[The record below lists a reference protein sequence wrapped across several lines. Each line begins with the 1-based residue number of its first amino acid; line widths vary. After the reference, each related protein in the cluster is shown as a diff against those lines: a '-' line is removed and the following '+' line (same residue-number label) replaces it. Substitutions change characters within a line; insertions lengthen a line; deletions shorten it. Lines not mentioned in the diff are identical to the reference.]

1 MDLTLKLQPRLSPE
15 PGRPFVNREHEL
27 QLVQEKLDTSLHGN
41 PMRLGVVCF
50 WGAFGM
56 GKSWL
61 LRELERRCKYTV
73 PRSQGSHPTIAA
85 RLDLNK
91 AILPALWTSGQFDQV
106 QLIRELWRQLADQV
120 AGAVVPDLE
129 RASPNVWAEEFV
141 KQVTVWSTR
150 SATPV
155 ILLDTVDD
163 LATQDEKTFFWLEE
177 HLVERLALTDRVLF
191 VFASRGE
198 LQRWKRF
205 QVRRRIDSHRLMA
218 FDTGAA
224 GQQVKAS
231 LDVSQV
237 LYRHACGH
245 PLVTDYLG
253 TTLESQQADLQV
265 MDSVEQILKP
275 PLVQPVLHEVITEI
289 LRSVPDLPAR
299 LARYACVLRWVSV
312 EPLRFLA
319 EELKLVEA
327 GRGDAYYLDQIIGV
341 LQSNH
346 LLYWN
351 SDKNCYE
358 FDLVLRHLL
367 TNFLELDEPEGF
379 CRANLAAFEFHRA
392 HLEKSPQYLGR
403 YLPELA
409 YHRAI
414 LARVSPE
421 TPLPT
426 WSAWWSQF
434 LDKALP
440 LHPEPWA
447 ELARALEQDKELQ
460 DTCTAEYGDLYSE
473 AQKRAANTTAQTK
486 ED

>member
-27 QLVQEKLDTSLHGN
+27 QLIQDKLDIGLHGS

-61 LRELERRCKYTV
+61 LRELERRCKY
-73 PRSQGSHPTIAA
+73 PAPQPQGSHPTIAA
-85 RLDLNK
+85 RLDLNQ
-91 AILPALWTSGQFDQV
+91 AILPALWTSGQFDRV
-106 QLIRELWRQLADQV
+106 QLIQELWKQLAAQV
-120 AGAVVPDLE
+120 AGAVVPNLE
-129 RASPNVWAEEFV
+129 RASPDVWAEEFV
-141 KQVTVWSTR
+141 RQVTVWSTQ

-205 QVRRRIDSHRLMA
+205 QVRRRIDSHRLTA

-253 TTLESQQADLQV
+253 TTLESQQASLQA

-275 PLVQPVLHEVITEI
+275 PLVQPVLREVITEI
-289 LRSVPDLPAR
+289 LRSVPKLPAK

-327 GRGDAYYLDQIIGV
+327 GRGDAYYLDQIIGI
-341 LQSNH
+341 LQSHH

-351 SDKNCYE
+351 SDKNSYE
-358 FDLVLRHLL
+358 FDPVLRHLL
-367 TNFLELDEPEGF
+367 THFLELDDPDEF
-379 CRANLAAFEFHRA
+379 CRANQAAFEFHRA
-392 HLEKSPQYLGR
+392 HLENSPQYLGR

-421 TPLPT
+421 APLPT

-434 LDKALP
+434 RAEKSPA
-440 LHPEPWA
+440 HPEPWA
-447 ELARALEQDKELQ
+447 ELAKALQQDKELQ
-460 DTCTAEYGDLYSE
+460 DVFAADYGALYSE
-473 AQKRAANTTAQTK
+473 AQKRAANIAAQTK
-486 ED
+486 EG